1 MKHEMKLQ
9 QKYYDF
15 IKRGTKRIE
24 IRLFDEKRQKIKIGD
39 TIKFL
44 KEDNQDESFEVKV
57 IGLLRYNSFEDM
69 FKDFDISVLSDKSMT
84 KDELISVLEKFYT
97 KEKQEQYGVLGIR
110 IELL

>member
-44 KEDNQDESFEVKV
+44 KEDNQDDHSRLK
-57 IGLLRYNSFEDM
+57 LL
-69 FKDFDISVLSDKSMT
+69 DF
-84 KDELISVLEKFYT
+84 
-97 KEKQEQYGVLGIR
+97 
-110 IELL
+110 